1 MSPDDMDEVDLA
13 LLDVIAILKFY
24 RVSLDQGLSVV
35 TERMTQL
42 WPEIE
47 PRPTHTAPHAIQ

>member
-24 RVSLDQGLSVV
+24 RVSLDQGLSCLLY
-35 TERMTQL
+35 TSDAADE
-42 WPEIE
+42 
-47 PRPTHTAPHAIQ
+47 